1 MQIGFGIVHHLEI
14 PRRRDPHR
22 PAALDPVRRKRQ
34 SEIKSAVVVDLLR
47 LLHIKSYGGSAKISG
62 YLGRRTDVVPQ
73 IPGRTYIEHQIEPV
87 PQVISAR
94 HPGPFAHRGIRPT
107 VEVEIRNPRQPGF
120 GIDSEMP
127 ADRLEQLQVGSP
139 TVHTE
144 ISEGSLR
151 QHVRGQAEA
160 LGQRQV
166 ARPHPAFL
174 LVKLVQDR
182 NDQLRRQLG
191 ASPKVD
197 LQRRIQI
204 DLHLVHHVEP
214 RIAEPELGIQDQ
226 IDPPGRT
233 PQEPFR
239 SRTTCQRTFPCL
251 SRIPRIEIQP
261 PPHRIGI
268 ASGLEHELRNAV
280 LRPYDGHRPACR
292 ISGRPDPS
300 RHRIDGVP
308 HGPERDRFEKNIAP
322 GLALQLPDILESRR
336 E

>member
-1 MQIGFGIVHHLEI
+1 MRREASGWNTDEPI
-14 PRRRDPHR
+14 PVSADAVLFQR
-22 PAALDPVRRKRQ
+22 P
-34 SEIKSAVVVDLLR
+34 VDR
-47 LLHIKSYGGSAKISG
+47 IQETI
-62 YLGRRTDVVPQ
+62 
-73 IPGRTYIEHQIEPV
+73 
-87 PQVISAR
+87 
-94 HPGPFAHRGIRPT
+94 
-107 VEVEIRNPRQPGF
+107 
-120 GIDSEMP
+120 
-127 ADRLEQLQVGSP
+127 
-139 TVHTE
+139 
-144 ISEGSLR
+144 
-151 QHVRGQAEA
+151 
-160 LGQRQV
+160 
-166 ARPHPAFL
+166 

-268 ASGLEHELRNAV
+268 ASGLKHELRNAV
-280 LRPYDGHRPACR
+280 LRPYDGHRPSCR
-292 ISGRPDPS
+292 VSGRPDPS

>member
-1 MQIGFGIVHHLEI
+1 
-14 PRRRDPHR
+14 
-22 PAALDPVRRKRQ
+22 
-34 SEIKSAVVVDLLR
+34 
-47 LLHIKSYGGSAKISG
+47 
-62 YLGRRTDVVPQ
+62 
-73 IPGRTYIEHQIEPV
+73 
-87 PQVISAR
+87 
-94 HPGPFAHRGIRPT
+94 
-107 VEVEIRNPRQPGF
+107 
-120 GIDSEMP
+120 MP

-268 ASGLEHELRNAV
+268 ASGLKHELRNGGPPSIRRSSALLPS
-280 LRPYDGHRPACR
+280 LRPPRSVPSPHRRRPAWT
-292 ISGRPDPS
+292 GKGPGS
-300 RHRIDGVP
+300 R
-308 HGPERDRFEKNIAP
+308 KT
-322 GLALQLPDILESRR
+322 
-336 E
+336 